1 MSESNSNGMDS
12 EMMEQAKVLLSQLEK
27 GNSVDAMQ
35 TISSLHFQR
44 DQFLYQE
51 VGKLTRSLHT
61 AIRDLDIGSADDA
74 ASKDMSKM
82 SDASDRLNFVIE
94 KTENAANKTMDLVE
108 DTIPLSSGLG
118 DQARSLKSDWNKLMN
133 RQMKPEEFRALSK
146 QMDAFL
152 DLVAEKTS
160 SIDHNLSSILLA
172 QDFQDLTGQVIKRV
186 ITLVKDVESS
196 LVELVRMAGN
206 VDHIAGIQHQVDEA
220 SITEIEKAK
229 VEPEGPI
236 IDFEKRDDV
245 VKSQDDV
252 DDLLSS
258 LGF

>member
-1 MSESNSNGMDS
+1 MSTSDNDRVDNSMV
-12 EMMEQAKVLLSQLEK
+12 EQAKELLSQLEK

-61 AIRDLDIGSADDA
+61 AIRNFDIETADDNA
-74 ASKDMSKM
+74 ANDMSKM
-82 SDASDRLNFVIE
+82 SDASDRLNYVIE

-108 DTIPLSSGLG
+108 ETIPLSADLG
-118 DQARSLKSDWNKLMN
+118 DQARSLKSEWTKLMN
-133 RQMKPEEFRALSK
+133 KQMKPDEFRALTK
-146 QMDAFL
+146 QMDSFL
-152 DLVAEKTS
+152 DLAAGETS
-160 SIDHNLSSILLA
+160 KIDQNLSNILLA

-186 ITLVKDVESS
+186 ITLVKDVETN
-196 LVELVRMAGN
+196 LVELVRMAGT
-206 VDHIAGIQHQVDEA
+206 VDHLAGIQHEEEEA
-220 SITEIEKAK
+220 TVKAP
-229 VEPEGPI
+229 EEADIGPEGPI
-236 IDFEKRDDV
+236 INADKRDDV
-245 VKSQDDV
+245 VTSQDDV